1 MKHDIIVIGAGAS
14 GMMAAYGAAKAFSD
28 AGVGADVTILEKM
41 PRPGRKIMIS
51 GKGRCNIT
59 NVKNWNDFQSHIRS
73 KAQFVKSSFYNFNSE
88 AVLEFFE
95 KNGVPVVVERG
106 DRAFPQSYRASDVV
120 DALVRACLGYGVKL
134 ETEQEV
140 KSLGRKGENYEI
152 LTASGARHT
161 ARAVIIATGGLSYP
175 GTGSSG
181 DGYAWA
187 ESFGHKIVPTF
198 PSLTALV
205 PRGYKQTEER
215 GHITRSTPLSEFGR
229 AVCGIQLKNV
239 GVQALVNDIVTED
252 EFGDI
257 DFTDGGIEGP
267 IGFQVSRKCVKS
279 IVNGSR
285 VALLIDT
292 KPGVELSALSS
303 RIKNLW
309 DEISKDTRSRN
320 MRDRDKYKVLLGKLL
335 PRDLIRGF
343 TMCNS
348 DIVQIEK
355 RGRNESKVFVNLS
368 LLSQR
373 LKEWRF
379 EIDGYVGYER
389 AVVTAG
395 GVDTDEIIAKTMES
409 RISKGLFFCGELMDM
424 DSDTG
429 GYNLQTAF
437 CTGMLAGQSA
447 ARSLM
452 P

>member
-215 GHITRSTPLSEFGR
+215 GHIKRSAALSEFGK

-239 GVQALVNDIVTED
+239 GVQALVNELVAED

-292 KPGVELSALSS
+292 KPGVELPALSS

-348 DIVQIEK
+348 DIVQLEK

>member
-14 GMMAAYGAAKAFSD
+14 GLMAAYGAAKAFAD
-28 AGVGADVTILEKM
+28 AGVSADVTVLEKM

-95 KNGVPVVVERG
+95 KNGVPTVVERG

-120 DALVRACLGYGVKL
+120 DALVRACLGYGVKI

-140 KSLGRKGENYEI
+140 RSLERIGESYEI
-152 LTASGARHT
+152 LTNSGVKHIT
-161 ARAVIIATGGLSYP
+161 RAVIIATGGLSYP
-175 GTGSSG
+175 GTGSTG
-181 DGYAWA
+181 DGYGWA
-187 ESFGHKIVPTF
+187 EALGHKLVPTF

-205 PRGYKQTEER
+205 PRGYKQTDER
-215 GHITRSTPLSEFGR
+215 GHIQRSTPLSEFGG
-229 AVCGIQLKNV
+229 AVCGVQLKNV
-239 GVQALVNDIVTED
+239 GVQALVNDTVAQD
-252 EFGDI
+252 EFGDV

-267 IGFQVSRKCVKS
+267 IGFQLSRKCVKAM
-279 IVNGSR
+279 VNGSR

-292 KPGVELSALSS
+292 KPGVELSSLAE
-303 RIKNLW
+303 RIKTLW
-309 DEISKDTRSRN
+309 EEISKDPRSRN
-320 MRDRDKYKVLLGKLL
+320 LRDKEKYRVLLGKLL
-335 PRDLIRGF
+335 PRDLITGF
-343 TMCNS
+343 TMSNPE
-348 DIVQIEK
+348 IVTLER
-355 RGRNESKVFVNLS
+355 RGRRESKVFINLS
-368 LLSQR
+368 LLAQR

-409 RISKGLFFCGELMDM
+409 RLSRGLFFCGELMDM

-447 ARSLM
+447 AKSLI